1 MGEAEPRV
9 LVERYLAEVLNGAEP
24 ASAAELIASE
34 RLLQS
39 TTTFRAAF
47 PDAGVTT
54 QLMLERDG
62 LVAVQLSGHG
72 TQLGLFQGCPPTGR
86 TWTASCTAIYRV
98 RRGRIDEAW
107 INWDWLAV
115 MEQLGCVQRIE
126 TVSA

>member
-9 LVERYLAEVLNGAEP
+9 VVERYLAEVLNGADT

-39 TTTFRAAF
+39 TAIFRAAF
-47 PDAGVTT
+47 PDVRVTT

-62 LVAVQLSGHG
+62 LVAVHLGGRG
-72 TQLGLFQGCPPTGR
+72 THLDMFQGCPPTGR

-98 RRGRIDEAW
+98 RRGRIDEGW
-107 INWDWLAV
+107 INWDWLAA
-115 MEQLGCVQRIE
+115 MEQLGCVRRVE